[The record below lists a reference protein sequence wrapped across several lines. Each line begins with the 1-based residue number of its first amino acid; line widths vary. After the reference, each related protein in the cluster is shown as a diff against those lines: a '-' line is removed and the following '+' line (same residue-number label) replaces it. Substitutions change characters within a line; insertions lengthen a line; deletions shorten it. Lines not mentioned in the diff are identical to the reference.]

1 MKFNKYQT
9 ELTDELLSS
18 LPQEVQDDLLDVLN
32 NIVFVRRLVDPNRPY
47 AKDLKRDDRGRI
59 IVDICNPHILE
70 SMDYFRQ
77 TAIHY
82 EKYGVLTDLMP
93 NGNPNSEYG
102 KWLHTEIDRIWN
114 GMVRPEDG
122 EWITGDMYFYLN
134 YCPIIQ
140 SKVRKGTKQA
150 DRITAM
156 PEVWEGIYFR
166 FHYLDQARNGGK
178 YDNWVGGKHAAE
190 IAKRG
195 CSKSY
200 CMAALLAKLFICG
213 ENEESY
219 KNVRG
224 LITAYQ
230 KEYLNKDG
238 TLNKFVDMID
248 FSAQHTEFPSRRLK
262 DSLNDMSWKMGYKDL
277 DTGTNKG
284 SGNEVLG
291 VSAKDDI
298 DKIRGK
304 RANRIFIEEYGNFPK
319 IMEMYRILLPSVQE
333 GDISFGMMYLA
344 GTGGSENSDFAGAL
358 EMMYNPKGYNLYAIP
373 NVFDKNS
380 QGKQFTIFFF
390 GAYLNRKECY
400 NNDGVSDVIK
410 ALIEIL
416 YNCYVIKYNS
426 TDPTAITRT
435 KAENPITIQDA
446 IMRRDSTIFPVAYLN
461 DRLSQITE
469 NKHILD
475 DVWVGELSI
484 RDGEVIFKPTPDN
497 KAIRSFPHKDNK
509 LEGAIEIFKMPE
521 KDKNGKVYSNRYY
534 AGTDPYDD
542 DTSETL
548 SLGSLFI
555 LDIWTDEIVLEYT
568 GRPMF
573 ADEFYENCRRA
584 LLFYNAVCNYENNKK
599 GLFSYFSKTN
609 SLYLLTDTLE
619 FLKDKDMV
627 KGALYG
633 NKTKGT
639 VATQPVN
646 SYARRCIRDWLL
658 KPIEVTKIG
667 DNGETVETIPL
678 LFKICNKALL
688 QELSL
693 WNADGNFDRVSA
705 LGMLMLVREDVLRL
719 LGETKPESNVFDD
732 ANYLG
737 NDNFFDKNYHRGK
750 KLILE

>member
-9 ELTDELLSS
+9 ELTDELLNS
-18 LPQEVQDDLLDVLN
+18 LPQEVQDDLLDILN
-32 NIVFVRRLVDPNRPY
+32 NIVFIRRLVDPNRPY
-47 AKDLKRDDRGRI
+47 AKDLKRDSRGRI

-70 SMDYFRQ
+70 NMDYFRQ

-156 PEVWEGIYFR
+156 PEVWEGIYLR

-248 FSAQHTEFPSRRLK
+248 FNAQHTEFPSRRLK

-390 GAYLNRKECY
+390 GAYLNRKGCY

-737 NDNFFDKNYHRGK
+737 NDNFFDRNYHKGK